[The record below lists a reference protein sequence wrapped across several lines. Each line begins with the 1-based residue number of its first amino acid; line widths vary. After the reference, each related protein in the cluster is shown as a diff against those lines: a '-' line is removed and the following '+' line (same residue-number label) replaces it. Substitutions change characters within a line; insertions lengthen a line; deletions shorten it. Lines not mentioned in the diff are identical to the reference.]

1 MAGTLRALRSSAS
14 VVAVMWAWIFGG
26 IALAGLVMLV
36 MYGVWLWHKAS
47 DLWFEL
53 QRLGTQAA
61 ELGDLV
67 QQLEL
72 DKLEHPHRA

>member
-1 MAGTLRALRSSAS
+1 
-14 VVAVMWAWIFGG
+14 MWAWIFGG

-53 QRLGTQAA
+53 QRLGTQAT